1 MRGESHEVTVSS
13 EGHKVM
19 VNSEG
24 HKVKVNS
31 EGHKVMVNSESH
43 NATEDD
49 KPTHI
54 ALTAFIGPNDQLD
67 KYVEPYFQNNQVCIL
82 KIEIKFYRGRWV
94 VVSRIVTVL
103 LCMSYVK
110 VGKVWGGLR

>member
-1 MRGESHEVTVSS
+1 MRGESHEVTANSESPQVTVSS
-13 EGHKVM
+13 EGHKVT

-24 HKVKVNS
+24 HEVTVNS
-31 EGHKVMVNSESH
+31 EGHNV
-43 NATEDD
+43 TEGD

-82 KIEIKFYRGRWV
+82 KI
-94 VVSRIVTVL
+94 
-103 LCMSYVK
+103 
-110 VGKVWGGLR
+110 

>member
-1 MRGESHEVTVSS
+1 MVTWSGRETVMRGESHEVTVS
-13 EGHKVM
+13 
-19 VNSEG
+19 SEG

-67 KYVEPYFQNNQVCIL
+67 KYVEPYFQNNQFMLTGLHTCGDL
-82 KIEIKFYRGRWV
+82 AGRCLD
-94 VVSRIVTVL
+94 SSYTVQL
-103 LCMSYVK
+103 VL
-110 VGKVWGGLR
+110 